1 MCPINCGFTSVGLSH
16 AISTSEVPN
25 EMHSSPGP
33 RPMPAKEAGLSPV
46 KAVKKQTEVLNCT
59 TFRAQRKEEQT
70 WFDVR
75 GLICE
80 VKSSLLEDE
89 PKVQKV
95 QYSVLE
101 QELQDQV

>member
-46 KAVKKQTEVLNCT
+46 KAVKK
-59 TFRAQRKEEQT
+59 
-70 WFDVR
+70 
-75 GLICE
+75 
-80 VKSSLLEDE
+80 
-89 PKVQKV
+89 
-95 QYSVLE
+95 
-101 QELQDQV
+101 